1 MFVTHYN
8 NAVTPITL
16 KETDT
21 SLKSSSPHFGIQKDA
36 WGGTD
41 IYGGF
46 YGNIIPVPLED
57 AGIQTIPGS
66 NYGGGTAPFYGYPYN
81 YGISSPQS
89 VAAGEPAQSG
99 NMGSFWAT
107 PTFPTTSNVIGQA
120 GTSTG
125 NAYPQDFLSFPSNNN
140 IIGQAGTSTGNAYHQ
155 DFLSF
160 PSNNNIIG
168 QAGTST
174 GNAYP
179 QDFLSFPSNNNI
191 IGQAGTSTGNAYPQD
206 FLSFPSNNN
215 IIGQAGTSTGNA

>member
-1 MFVTHYN
+1 MLITHYN
-8 NAVTPITL
+8 NASPAISSKGNDHFQSVNSVA
-16 KETDT
+16 ETNI
-21 SLKSSSPHFGIQKDA
+21 KSANPHFGVSKTF

-46 YGNIIPVPLED
+46 YGNVIPVPSQD

-66 NYGGGTAPFYGYPYN
+66 TYGGGTAPFYGFPYN

-89 VAAGEPAQSG
+89 VAAGQPAGSG
-99 NMGSFWAT
+99 NMGSFWPA
-107 PTFPTTSNVIGQA
+107 PTFPANNNIIGQA

-125 NAYPQDFLSFPSNNN
+125 NAYPQDFL
-140 IIGQAGTSTGNAYHQ
+140 G
-155 DFLSF
+155 F

-179 QDFLSFPSNNNI
+179 QDFLGFPADNNT
-191 IGQAGTSTGNAYPQD
+191 IGQAGTDTGQAYPQD
-206 FLSFPSNNN
+206 FLSFPSFK
-215 IIGQAGTSTGNA
+215 GNFTVNQPGLLKPVKASVSNS